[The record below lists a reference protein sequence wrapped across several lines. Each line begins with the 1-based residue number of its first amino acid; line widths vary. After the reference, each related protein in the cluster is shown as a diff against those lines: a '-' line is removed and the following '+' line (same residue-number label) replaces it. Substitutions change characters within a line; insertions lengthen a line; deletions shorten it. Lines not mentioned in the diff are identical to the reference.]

1 MGSDF
6 RLGEKCI
13 IKSSKRIFARE
24 YVEKGIPF
32 WRSKDV
38 IDKALGVFNSYDLFI
53 SKERFEEIDSKF
65 GSPKKDDLLI
75 SSVGNRSGQP
85 YVVEEDE
92 DFYFK
97 DGNIL
102 WMSNFEGINPRFLA
116 YWLKSEL
123 GQSKLASVMI
133 GSAQKALTIDAIR
146 NLDVHFPSE
155 AYQNKVVDIL
165 LSLDKKITLNRQTNQ
180 TLEKMAQTLF
190 KSWFVDCDPVFDNL
204 LAKHDFKLDT
214 LLRELPSDFPAELL
228 AKAEKRLNA
237 RLAAAV
243 QKEPKEQKLNDAIH
257 PHFPSEFEHNEKLGW
272 IPKGWEASTSGDEF
286 SVKGG
291 STPSTKSPD
300 FWDGGC
306 IHWTSPKDLSGNDTK
321 VILDTSRKITEKG
334 LEKITSGLLPVDT
347 VLMSSRAPV
356 GYLALAKIPLA
367 INQGYIAIPN
377 AKSLSPEYTIQWLDS
392 VMDEIKSI
400 SGGTTF
406 AEISKR
412 TFKGILIVIPNEEAI
427 GVFTANAK
435 AFYERITAN
444 VKETKTLTET
454 RDYLL
459 PKLISG
465 EIDLTGVAHD

>member
-190 KSWFVDCDPVFDNL
+190 KSWFVDFDPVFDNL

-272 IPKGWEASTSGDEF
+272 IPKGW
-286 SVKGG
+286 SVAAVSKAIKVNPRVSLPKGTVAKFADMKAIPTVG
-291 STPSTKSPD
+291 Y
-300 FWDGGC
+300 
-306 IHWTSPKDLSGNDTK
+306 I
-321 VILDTSRKITEKG
+321 VEEITEKAYSG
-334 LEKITSGLLPVDT
+334 GAKFQQNDVLLARITPCLQNGKTALVDFLSEGEVGFGSTEFIVLRANGNIPYSYVACLVREESFRLHCMQSMVGSSGRQRVQNACFD
-347 VLMSSRAPV
+347 AY
-356 GYLALAKIPLA
+356 YLALPAA
-367 INQGYIAIPN
+367 
-377 AKSLSPEYTIQWLDS
+377 PE
-392 VMDEIKSI
+392 
-400 SGGTTF
+400 
-406 AEISKR
+406 
-412 TFKGILIVIPNEEAI
+412 ILISFSE
-427 GVFTANAK
+427 
-435 AFYERITAN
+435 
-444 VKETKTLTET
+444 LTET
-454 RDYLL
+454 SFEKMSLNSKESQYLSRLRDTLL
-459 PKLISG
+459 PRLISG
-465 EIDLTGVAHD
+465 EVQL